1 MPIIQ
6 QYTEESDED
15 EEKSVKFC
23 LNEKKIGEA
32 MSNNDLKNFEKEETL
47 NHEDIKMDI
56 LLDTVKI
63 HSLEPSLKGKII
75 LLILLNN
82 NIRNQNNQKIPY
94 YKC

>member
-15 EEKSVKFC
+15 EEKSVNFC
-23 LNEKKIGEA
+23 LNEKRIVEV
-32 MSNNDLKNFEKEETL
+32 MSSDDLKNFEKEEAL

-63 HSLEPSLKGKII
+63 NYLEPSAKNSLKGKII
-75 LLILLNN
+75 VLIFT
-82 NIRNQNNQKIPY
+82 
-94 YKC
+94 